1 MNASNYIAGYVWAA
15 VVIGGPI
22 LLGLAIL
29 WAKIRNG
36 RRREGL
42 GRDGNLAPPRAKDDR
57 ST

>member
-1 MNASNYIAGYVWAA
+1 MNTSNHIAGYVWAA

-29 WAKIRNG
+29 FAKIRNG

-42 GRDGNLAPPRAKDDR
+42 GPDGNIAPEPPKRDP
-57 ST
+57 SP